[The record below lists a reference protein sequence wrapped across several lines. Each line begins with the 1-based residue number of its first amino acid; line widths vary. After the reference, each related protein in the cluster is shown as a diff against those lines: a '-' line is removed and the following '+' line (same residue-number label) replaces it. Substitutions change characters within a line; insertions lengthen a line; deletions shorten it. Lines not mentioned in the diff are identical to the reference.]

1 VTALLDEPHHDGSA
15 LYVSDLAPRLGS
27 TVRVR
32 LRVPNA
38 NGFTGVHVRLAP
50 DGEQTFV
57 QAFVESRDERDTWWA
72 ADLVVHN
79 PVTNYRF
86 VLQGGPTS
94 YAWLNGAGLWR
105 REVPDASDF
114 RLVAHGAP
122 PEWAANAVVYQVFPD
137 RFARAGTAPVDLPE
151 WAHPADWD
159 DPVDLRPGRIATQ
172 LYCGD
177 LDGVT
182 AHLDHLIDLGVDVV
196 YLTPFFPGRS
206 NHRYDAS
213 TFTAV
218 DPVLGGDEAL
228 TRLCDAA
235 HARGIRVMG
244 DFTTNHTGAGHE
256 WFRAALEDEDAK
268 EREFY
273 LWDEDG
279 GYVAWLGVPSLP
291 KLNYDSAE
299 LRRRV
304 FDDPGGVVRKWLRL
318 GLDGWRVDVAN
329 MTGRHGEQDHNHEV
343 AALMR
348 DAAVD
353 ERPDALVV
361 GEHVHDYTTD
371 LPGTGWHGV
380 MNYAGFTK
388 PVWTWL
394 RLHGREAGFL
404 GAPVIVPELAADLV
418 VETMRDFTSRIP
430 WTALVHSFNLVGS
443 HDTTRVR
450 TLVGE
455 DSRRV
460 DVAAALL
467 LTMPSIPMITYG
479 DEIGMEGAFG
489 EDGRRPMPWDE
500 HRWDTRILAVYRDLV
515 RARHESVALTR
526 GGLRWVH
533 AEGDAIVFL
542 REAPGETA
550 LVHCAR
556 AAHEDITIPVG
567 SLPGVDRGRAAFG
580 SSVDVVDGQVR
591 LTAVGP
597 AVGVWTWPTT

>member
-1 VTALLDEPHHDGSA
+1 M
-15 LYVSDLAPRLGS
+15 
-27 TVRVR
+27 
-32 LRVPNA
+32 
-38 NGFTGVHVRLAP
+38 
-50 DGEQTFV
+50 
-57 QAFVESRDERDTWWA
+57 
-72 ADLVVHN
+72 
-79 PVTNYRF
+79 
-86 VLQGGPTS
+86 
-94 YAWLNGAGLWR
+94 
-105 REVPDASDF
+105 PDASDF
-114 RLVAHGAP
+114 RLVAHGAAP
-122 PEWAANAVVYQVFPD
+122 AWAANAVVYQVFPD
-137 RFARAGTAPVDLPE
+137 RFARGAETPAALPDWADAAE
-151 WAHPADWD
+151 WG
-159 DPVDLRPGRIATQ
+159 DPLDLRKGRIGAQ
-172 LYCGD
+172 LYRGD

-182 AHLDHLIDLGVDVV
+182 AHLDHLADLGVDVV

-228 TRLCDAA
+228 TRLCAAA
-235 HARGIRVMG
+235 HERGMRVMG

-256 WFRAALEDEDAK
+256 WFRAALADAHAK

-279 GYVAWLGVPSLP
+279 GYVSWLAVPSLP

-304 FDDPGGVVRKWLRL
+304 FDDPGGVVRKWLRA

-394 RLHGREAGFL
+394 RLHDREAGFL

-418 VETMRDFTSRIP
+418 VETVRDFTSRIP
-430 WTALVHSFNLVGS
+430 WTSLVHSFNLVGS

-460 DVAAALL
+460 DVAAGLL

-500 HRWDTRILAVYRDLV
+500 SLWDTRLLAVYRDLIH
-515 RARHESVALTR
+515 ARRDSPALTH

-533 AEGDAIVFL
+533 AEGDAIAFL
-542 REAPGETA
+542 REGLGETA

-556 AAHEDITIPVG
+556 AHHPDLTIPVEA
-567 SLPGVDRGRAAFG
+567 LPGVEGGRAVFG
-580 SSVDVVDGQVR
+580 STIALGERLVR
-591 LTAVGP
+591 LAADGP
-597 AVGVWTWPTT
+597 AVGVWTWPTD